1 MEQNRNDSSARV
13 GGSDTGPLPP
23 QGSPSNYGGQPTT
36 YVPPELRPQGTY
48 GDNYA
53 GETPS
58 APVPPAYQPYQQ
70 YPPYAPPQPVPV
82 AGPPPHDHRHH
93 RAPLLGPLLLISAGV
108 LFLLNNLG
116 VVPWT
121 IWETL
126 GRLWPLIL
134 IAIGI
139 DLVVGRRSPAIALL
153 LVLAVMG
160 TGAAIVYAN
169 SGFTA
174 PGKLDSVPLDI
185 RMNDVEWASV
195 HVDMG
200 VGNLTL
206 GSVLGEADLLATGN
220 LGYYE
225 NRGAP
230 DIDVTEHGSAAEV
243 EISEPSGGWNFV
255 SNWFN
260 GGRSPGWEINLNE
273 RVPVGLEV
281 DAGTGN
287 MTLDLEKLQLRSLT
301 VDSGTGNASITL
313 PATANGTI
321 VEIDGGTGNLELF
334 VPEGLEARIEVD
346 SGIGNTTV
354 DPRFSSQGEDTYESS
369 DYDTAT
375 NKVTIKIDHGVGNL
389 NIRSK

>member
-1 MEQNRNDSSARV
+1 
-13 GGSDTGPLPP
+13 
-23 QGSPSNYGGQPTT
+23 
-36 YVPPELRPQGTY
+36 
-48 GDNYA
+48 
-53 GETPS
+53 
-58 APVPPAYQPYQQ
+58 
-70 YPPYAPPQPVPV
+70 
-82 AGPPPHDHRHH
+82 
-93 RAPLLGPLLLISAGV
+93 LISAGV

-139 DLVVGRRSPAIALL
+139 DLVVGRRSPVISLL
-153 LVLAVMG
+153 LVLAVLG
-160 TGAAIVYAN
+160 TGGAIVYAN

-174 PGKLDSVPLDI
+174 PGELASAQLDI
-185 RMNDVEWASV
+185 RLNTAKSADV

-200 VGNLTL
+200 VGSLTI
-206 GSVLGEADLLATGN
+206 GSMSGEPNELARGD

-225 NRGAP
+225 NHGAP
-230 DIDVTEHGSAAEV
+230 RVDVNESGNTAEV
-243 EISEPSGGWNFV
+243 EIAERSGGWNFAPH
-255 SNWFN
+255 WFN
-260 GGRSPGWEINLNE
+260 GGRSPGWVITLNE
-273 RVPVGLEV
+273 RVPVNLEV

-287 MTLDLEKLQLRSLT
+287 MTLDLEDLQLSGLT

-313 PATANGTI
+313 PATANNTT
-321 VEIDGGTGNLELF
+321 VELDGGTGNLELI

-354 DPRFSSQGEDTYESS
+354 DHRFSSQGEDTYESS
-369 DYDTAT
+369 AYDTAT

>member
-23 QGSPSNYGGQPTT
+23 QGSPPNYGGQPTT
-36 YVPPELRPQGTY
+36 YVPPEIRPQGTY
-48 GDNYA
+48 SGNYA

-58 APVPPAYQPYQQ
+58 AQVPPPYQP

-82 AGPPPHDHRHH
+82 AGPPPHNHRHH

-139 DLVVGRRSPAIALL
+139 DLVVGRRSPAISLL
-153 LVLAVMG
+153 LVLAVVG

-174 PGKLDSVPLDI
+174 PGTLASAPLNI
-185 RMNDVEWASV
+185 RMNNADWANV

-206 GSVLGEADLLATGN
+206 GSMSGEADLLATGN
-220 LGYYE
+220 LDYYE

-230 DIDVTEHGSAAEV
+230 HMDVSESGGAAEV
-243 EISEPSGGWNFV
+243 EISEPSGGWHFV

-273 RVPVGLEV
+273 RVPIGLDV

-287 MTLDLEKLQLRSLT
+287 MTLNLERLQLRSLT
-301 VDSGTGNASITL
+301 VDSGTGNTSITL
-313 PATANGTI
+313 PATAYNTT

-354 DPRFSSQGEDTYESS
+354 DPRFSSQGEDTYESR
-369 DYDTAT
+369 DYDTAA